1 MAFNIRPNT
10 TQVLYPYN
18 GHLNP
23 NEVFGDIYNMIISQT
38 VQYPELA
45 DNYGFVEM
53 FRTDLTQFGDTKL
66 FYDQDVLSSRDWL
79 GDAEASNL
87 LSVERPADPKCQ
99 AIVLNQYRIIK
110 TTLDNYLTKRAWSTE
125 GAFSTFQGIVQS
137 MISKTKE
144 LYEATLINTFIGTMK
159 GEAEDG
165 AEVIDYEVPLSDI
178 TAVGEEKNRLEAQTI
193 AQHLADLIVDM
204 KDYTRKY
211 NDYKFMRAYKE
222 DELLVIWSS
231 KFVNKINK
239 LDLPTIFNKAG
250 LMDKFAQHILPNRFF
265 GTQLDT
271 NALPNGFTVSEEG
284 GKTYV
289 VIGESAAGT
298 VRAMEEYDY
307 VSGHKFAGEELKAG
321 DKIPLKADGSVPAYV
336 EDEDV
341 ICKVITKDTVK
352 YGSSFT
358 TATDFYN
365 PQSLTHS
372 HMLIWG
378 FAAPA
383 RLKGQPCVTVHAD

>member
-10 TQVLYPYN
+10 TRVLAPYN
-18 GHLNP
+18 GHLAP

-38 VQYPELA
+38 VQYPELV

-79 GDAEASNL
+79 GDAEANNL
-87 LSVERPADPKCQ
+87 LAVERPEDPKCQ

-144 LYEATLINTFIGTMK
+144 LYEATLINTFVGTMK
-159 GEAEDG
+159 GEAE
-165 AEVIDYEVPLSDI
+165 ASEYEVPLSDI
-178 TAVGEEKNRLEAQTI
+178 TATGEEKNRLEAQTI
-193 AQHLADLIVDM
+193 AQYIADLIVDM

-211 NDYKFMRAYKE
+211 NTYKFMRAYKE
-222 DELLVIWSS
+222 DELMVIWNS
-231 KFVNKINK
+231 KYVNKINK
-239 LDLPTIFNKAG
+239 LDLPTIFNKSG
-250 LMDKFAQHILPNRFF
+250 LMDKFAQHILPARFF
-265 GTQLDT
+265 GEVLNTDS
-271 NALPNGFTVSEEG
+271 LPSGFTISEEG

-289 VIGESAAGT
+289 VIGSGAVGT
-298 VRAMEEYDY
+298 VRTMEEYDY
-307 VSGHKFAGEELKAG
+307 ASGHKFAGEALAVG

-352 YGSSFT
+352 YGASFT
-358 TATDFYN
+358 TATDFFN